1 MARKVK
7 MFSNEYM
14 AGIEKE
20 INKFAETH
28 KIIQISY
35 SISRYENHYCMVL
48 YEEHKDIF
56 VDM

>member
-7 MFSNEYM
+7 MFSNEHM
-14 AGIEKE
+14 TGIEKE

-35 SISRYENHYCMVL
+35 SISRYADHYCMVL
-48 YEEHKDIF
+48 YEDYKDIF